1 MTPAGDLDL
10 TRFIRPGDTVLV
22 EQSTGEPRA
31 LVEALIAQRHELA
44 PLTVFIGSSYTGL
57 LRPEHADALR
67 FVGFGAVGRT
77 GALVQAGVV
86 ELHPVHFGA
95 VPGLITSGRIPI
107 DVVLAQ
113 VSPPGPDGTPLAR
126 PRRRLRRPGD
136 RRRPHDARR
145 AQPARAV
152 HVRRHRRGRRS
163 GSRSWSRTTAR

>member
-113 VSPPGPDGTPLAR
+113 VSPPGPDGSHSLGLVADYVAPAI
-126 PRRRLRRPGD
+126 GAG
-136 RRRPHDARR
+136 PHDARR
-145 AQPARAV
+145 AQPARA
-152 HVRRHRRGRRS
+152 RTRS
-163 GSRSWSRTTAR
+163 ATPSWPPIGSPSWSRTTAR